1 MKVIKTDSKKKS
13 PKTPPRTNKSLDNYK
28 KFLGNNNTVTKDN
41 KDTNKD
47 KKMIH
52 VKRKK
57 NTPRISR
64 SKDIQDIN
72 DIEQKMIQMKQ
83 NKIQVPTQNVSKP
96 ILANKIADNPS
107 PIKPPQTKP
116 IQTKS
121 SPKKNTVVPSS
132 KPKMTKPNRQVTR
145 VRISDIDVSENRLEN
160 NSKTKPQQQKP
171 QQQKPQQQKPQ
182 QQKPQQQKPQQ
193 QKPQQQKPQQQKHKS
208 NKRSNHRSNRR
219 SKSKPNRKVSVKTLP
234 LDEDKIKKVE
244 SRIKEIRGKKT
255 DEIRK
260 ELEKQGLKVSGKSN
274 RLLRDIYLYS
284 KVCNINIHHEK

>member
-171 QQQKPQQQKPQ
+171 QQQK
-182 QQKPQQQKPQQ
+182 
-193 QKPQQQKPQQQKHKS
+193 HKS

>member
-145 VRISDIDVSENRLEN
+145 VRISDIDVSENR
-160 NSKTKPQQQKP
+160 SVPKSVPKPVPKPVPKSVPKPVPKPVPKSVPKSVPKPVPKSVRKT
-171 QQQKPQQQKPQ
+171 
-182 QQKPQQQKPQQ
+182 
-193 QKPQQQKPQQQKHKS
+193 HKS
-208 NKRSNHRSNRR
+208 NKRSNHRS
-219 SKSKPNRKVSVKTLP
+219 KSKPTRKVSVKTLSF
-234 LDEDKIKKVE
+234 DEDNIKKVE
-244 SRIKEIRGKKT
+244 TRMKEIRGKNT
-255 DEIRK
+255 YEIK
-260 ELEKQGLKVSGKSN
+260 QELEKQGLKVTGKSN

>member
-1 MKVIKTDSKKKS
+1 MKVIKTDSKKIS
-13 PKTPPRTNKSLDNYK
+13 PKKSASRTNKSLDNYK

-145 VRISDIDVSENRLEN
+145 VRISDIDVSENR
-160 NSKTKPQQQKP
+160 SIPKPVPKPVPKSVPKSVPKPVRKT
-171 QQQKPQQQKPQ
+171 
-182 QQKPQQQKPQQ
+182 
-193 QKPQQQKPQQQKHKS
+193 HKS
-208 NKRSNHRSNRR
+208 NKRSNHRS
-219 SKSKPNRKVSVKTLP
+219 KSKPTRKVSVKTLSF
-234 LDEDKIKKVE
+234 DEDNIKKVE
-244 SRIKEIRGKKT
+244 TRMKEIRGKNT
-255 DEIRK
+255 YEIK
-260 ELEKQGLKVSGKSN
+260 QELEKQGLKVTGKSN

-284 KVCNINIHHEK
+284 KVCNINIQHEK